1 MFLLTS
7 QDHGIEFTVLTY
19 WRHPPSRSRSP
30 PRRIALL
37 GRGVSRCNQY
47 PCDSHHIPRLQ
58 PHLVSHNQRWEATMR
73 SSFSQLIIG
82 IAVAAVGVGM
92 ISGAFGQSAAEEVVL
107 TNRHEFLSLRN
118 RLPTWRPA
126 AAP

>member
-1 MFLLTS
+1 
-7 QDHGIEFTVLTY
+7 
-19 WRHPPSRSRSP
+19 
-30 PRRIALL
+30 
-37 GRGVSRCNQY
+37 
-47 PCDSHHIPRLQ
+47 
-58 PHLVSHNQRWEATMR
+58 MR